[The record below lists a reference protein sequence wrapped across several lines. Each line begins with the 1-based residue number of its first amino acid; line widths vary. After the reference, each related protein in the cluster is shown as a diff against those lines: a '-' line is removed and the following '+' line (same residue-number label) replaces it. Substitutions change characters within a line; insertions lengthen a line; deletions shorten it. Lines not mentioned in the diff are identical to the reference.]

1 MRRMIFAL
9 FIEFEA
15 GVIGIDHSG
24 LHMGLCDA
32 LFKFEALQYA
42 RIVVLRFIYACRDRP
57 HPHGARLKGR
67 IGSIRR
73 ECLDHIV
80 VARRICAICCAY
92 ASYYNATRTHQSID
106 KDARSG
112 PAIVT
117 EASLL
122 SEEER

>member
-1 MRRMIFAL
+1 MIFAL

-57 HPHGARLKGR
+57 HPHGARLKGSHWVYSPR
-67 IGSIRR
+67 MPGPHRRR
-73 ECLDHIV
+73 EAHLRH
-80 VARRICAICCAY
+80 
-92 ASYYNATRTHQSID
+92 
-106 KDARSG
+106 
-112 PAIVT
+112 
-117 EASLL
+117 LL
-122 SEEER
+122 RLRELL